1 MPRRIKRITAR
12 VDHWNPFNFT
22 LEWLF
27 MRPEILYPLFNDV
40 TALPGIGPR
49 LATLISKL
57 AGPKVKDVLFH
68 KPTGLVDRS
77 LKTSIRDAQDGAIT
91 TITAR
96 VDAHLPNEIQGK
108 PYKVRLFDE
117 TGFLHL
123 VFFHARRDYLK
134 KLLPE
139 GEERVVSGR
148 IDRFGSEFQIVHP
161 DLVMTDEEAATTP
174 SIEPI
179 YALTTGV
186 TGKVLRKAVAGAL
199 SLTPDMPE
207 WIEQSLMEERSWPNF
222 RDALTQLHQPAGVD
236 ELEPL
241 SAPRCRLAFDELLA
255 HQLALQLVR
264 ARRLAQPGRNLT
276 SDRKTVE
283 IVLDA
288 APFKPTGAQERAF
301 EDIWTDM
308 SGPTRMTRLLH
319 GDVGSGK
326 TFVAA
331 LAAANAAAAGVQ
343 TALMAPTEI
352 LARQHAATLEP
363 LLNAA
368 GLKLRVLTGRDKGKK
383 RAKILSELKQGEC
396 HIICGTHA
404 LFQDD
409 VEFKDLGLVIIDEQ
423 HRFGVSDRM
432 RLTAKGHRPDTL
444 VMTATPIPRTLS
456 LAVYGDLDVSRLDEK
471 PPGRIPANT
480 RLVSMDRLDEVIE
493 GVRRATAKGERVYW
507 VCPLVEESEQLDLSS
522 AEDRWRHLRA
532 ALGDHKIGL
541 IHGRMKASEKEQAAI
556 AFRNGEIDV
565 LVATTVIEVGVDA
578 PDATIMIIE
587 HAERF
592 GLAQLHQLRG
602 RVGRGDK
609 PSSCLLLYKGPLGE
623 TAQSRLET
631 MRATDDGFA
640 IAEED
645 WKLRG
650 AGDPL
655 GLRQSGLP
663 DFKLA
668 DLEAHGD
675 LIALANDTARLAV
688 ARDPELTGEI
698 GNALRTLLYLFE
710 QDRGVRL
717 LKSG

>member
-1 MPRRIKRITAR
+1 
-12 VDHWNPFNFT
+12 
-22 LEWLF
+22 
-27 MRPEILYPLFNDV
+27 MRPEILFPLFNDV

-49 LATLISKL
+49 LATLIAKL
-57 AGPKVKDVLFH
+57 AGPKVKHVLFH

-77 LKTSIRDAQDGAIT
+77 LKTSIRDAQDGVIT

-108 PYKVRLFDE
+108 PYKIRLFDE

-134 KLLPE
+134 KILPE
-139 GEERVVSGR
+139 GEERVISGR

-161 DLVMTDEEAATTP
+161 DLVMTLEDASNTP
-174 SIEPI
+174 AIEPT
-179 YALTTGV
+179 YPLTAGV
-186 TGKVLRKAVAGAL
+186 TGKVMRKAADGAVK
-199 SLTPDMPE
+199 LTPELSE
-207 WIEQSLMEERSWPNF
+207 WIDKSLLDERRWPSF
-222 RDALTQLHQPAGVD
+222 RDAVSGLHHPASVD
-236 ELEPL
+236 ELAPL
-241 SAPRCRLAFDELLA
+241 SASRSRLAFDELLA

-264 ARRLAQPGRNLT
+264 ARRLAQPGRVII
-276 SDRKTVE
+276 SDQSAVDA
-283 IVLDA
+283 ILAA

-301 EDIWTDM
+301 DDICTDM
-308 SGPTRMTRLLH
+308 AKPTRMTRLLH

-363 LLNAA
+363 LLMAA
-368 GLKLRVLTGRDKGKK
+368 GLNLNVLTGRDKGKK
-383 RAKILSELKQGEC
+383 RTEILNSLKQGDS
-396 HIICGTHA
+396 HVICGTHA

-409 VEFKDLGLVIIDEQ
+409 VIFKDLGLVIIDEQ

-432 RLTAKGHRPDTL
+432 RLTAKGKRPDTL

-456 LAVYGDLDVSRLDEK
+456 LAAYGDLDVSRLDEK
-471 PPGRIPANT
+471 PPGRIPAET
-480 RLVSMDRLDEVIE
+480 RLASMERLDEVIE

-507 VCPLVEESEQLDLSS
+507 VCPLVEESEQLELSS
-522 AEDRWRHLRA
+522 AEDRWRHLNSVMS
-532 ALGDHKIGL
+532 GHNIGL
-541 IHGRMKASEKEQAAI
+541 IHGRMKAAEKEQAAI
-556 AFRNGEIDV
+556 AFREGKIDV

-602 RVGRGDK
+602 RVGRGAK

-623 TAQSRLET
+623 TAKSRLET

-668 DLEAHGD
+668 DLEAHGN

-688 ARDPELTGEI
+688 ARDPELTGDY
-698 GNALRTLLYLFE
+698 GAALRTLLYLFE